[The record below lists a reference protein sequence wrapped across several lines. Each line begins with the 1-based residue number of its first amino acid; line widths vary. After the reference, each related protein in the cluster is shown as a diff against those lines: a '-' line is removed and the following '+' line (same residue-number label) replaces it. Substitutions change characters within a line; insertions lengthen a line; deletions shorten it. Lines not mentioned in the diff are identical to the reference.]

1 MEAPLEPSVLVSSLK
16 GLRLQ
21 DRKVRGSVELLIK
34 AWYATLP
41 LEAGWCLARYT
52 RQGGPC
58 ICGGFLFLSVAGLI
72 EFGGV
77 GGRGRALSERW
88 NAVEVLAPS
97 LGQPG
102 LSSQSHKI

>member
-21 DRKVRGSVELLIK
+21 DRKVRGSVEFLIK

-41 LEAGWCLARYT
+41 LEAGWCLARCA
-52 RQGGPC
+52 RQGGPW
-58 ICGGFLFLSVAGLI
+58 ICCGRFLSVAGLI